1 MFRTPDSCSE
11 PGTAS
16 TSKIRPADLGLVDQ
30 ANRTRAR
37 GFKLGFPND
46 PVPVPVHFLD
56 SKALSSLGL
65 FYFVYML
72 SREPTHKFHPPI
84 LGNERPLSL
93 WKAVMAPSSV
103 LGFQACPRRR
113 ERGCRGGSAD
123 LVPTSRPLR
132 SEQALGSVV
141 PSPILLPDL
150 PSH

>member
-37 GFKLGFPND
+37 GFKLGFPNC

-65 FYFVYML
+65 FYLVYML

-93 WKAVMAPSSV
+93 CGDGPKFLFWDFRLLPA
-103 LGFQACPRRR
+103 
-113 ERGCRGGSAD
+113 GGSEDVVGFGGSGAYFA
-123 LVPTSRPLR
+123 
-132 SEQALGSVV
+132 AL
-141 PSPILLPDL
+141 
-150 PSH
+150 